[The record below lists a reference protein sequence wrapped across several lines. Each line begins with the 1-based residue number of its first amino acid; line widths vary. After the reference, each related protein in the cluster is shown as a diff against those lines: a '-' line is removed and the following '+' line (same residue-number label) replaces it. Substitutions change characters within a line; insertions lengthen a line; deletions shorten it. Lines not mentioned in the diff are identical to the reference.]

1 MRVRGSVALL
11 CIAAPALAQ
20 RTEGGAPCAGQRI
33 DAIVIDA
40 RAPTVSGLQ
49 RVPVVGR
56 VVRETHVTTRPR
68 VISNFLVLE
77 PGEKCTELRRA
88 ESERIL
94 RAQPFI
100 ADASIDAVPN
110 ARGGVDLHVLTIDE
124 ASTILSTAISGDAPI
139 VRGAKVGSSNFGGLG
154 VHVSAGWRYQ
164 RHFND
169 RMELRLSDYQF
180 MGQPYVV
187 NFLAY
192 RDPLSRDD
200 RAEIMLPF
208 RTDLQRVAWR
218 ATIGESRT
226 HALFGPRDSGQ
237 LALSYRREHGEAG
250 GLARIGPPGAL
261 SIVGLSLT
269 SERAAP
275 DSGAWRVTD
284 AGLFADTASAFAGR
298 FPGVHASRVNA
309 LLGVRGIRFMRAR
322 GLDALRGV
330 HDVPMGVQIGG
341 LVGRGMPLFGATTND
356 VLVAGEMYV
365 GLGNPRRTYR
375 LQFQSEARRM
385 LGTSNWDGMVTS
397 GRVARHS
404 RVTDDRTR
412 VIAVEWSGAHRVR
425 VPHALTL
432 ETPEGG
438 MRGYRGATSVGAR
451 RVIGRIDESMYV
463 GSPFAFGDLG
473 LAAFVDAGKIWAGD
487 LPYGTTTDVRGA
499 AGISVLLA
507 IPMRSTRTWRLE
519 YAMPLNRVAGA
530 RRWEIRLTHRDL
542 TSFFWREPPDIA
554 GARAR
559 AVPVSVYNWP

>member
-1 MRVRGSVALL
+1 L

-20 RTEGGAPCAGQRI
+20 RTEGGAPCSGQRI
-33 DAIVIDA
+33 DAIIIDA

-77 PGEKCTELRRA
+77 TGEKCTELRRA

-110 ARGGVDLHVLTIDE
+110 ARGGVDLHVVTIDE
-124 ASTILSTAISGDAPI
+124 ASTIASAALRSEAPV
-139 VRGAKVGSSNFGGLG
+139 VRGAKVGSSNFGGMG
-154 VHVSAGWRYQ
+154 VHVSAAWRYQ
-164 RHFND
+164 EYFTD
-169 RMELRLSDYQF
+169 RMELRMTDYQF
-180 MGQPYVV
+180 MGQPYVAS
-187 NFLAY
+187 FLAY

-200 RAEIMLPF
+200 RAEFTLPF

-226 HALFGPRDSGQ
+226 HALFEQRDSGQ
-237 LALSYRREHGEAG
+237 LALSYRREHGELG
-250 GLARIGPPGAL
+250 GLARIGPPGKL

-269 SERAAP
+269 SERAAQ
-275 DSGAWRVTD
+275 DSGASRVSD
-284 AGLFADTASAFAGR
+284 FGLFPDTAAAFAGR

-309 LLGVRGIRFMRAR
+309 LVGVRGIHFMRAR

-341 LVGRGMPLFGATTND
+341 LVGRGVSLFGANSD
-356 VLVAGEMYV
+356 DLLVAGEMYV
-365 GLGNPRRTYR
+365 GIGNPRRTYR
-375 LQFQSEARRM
+375 LQFQSEAQRTF
-385 LGTSNWDGMVTS
+385 GQKDWEGMVTS

-404 RVTDDRTR
+404 RVTDTRTR

-425 VPHALTL
+425 VPHSLTL
-432 ETPEGG
+432 EAPEGG
-438 MRGYRGATSVGAR
+438 IRGYRGATSIGAR
-451 RVIGRIDESMYV
+451 RVIGRIDESVYV
-463 GSPFAFGDLG
+463 GSPFEFGDLG

-487 LPYGTTTDVRGA
+487 MPYGITTDVRGA
-499 AGISVLLA
+499 AGVSVLLA

-519 YAMPLNRVAGA
+519 YAMPLNRVTGA